1 MATGLNASVVPV
13 TQTRTEP
20 SSQVKMVLSKTVS
33 SLGVFFMS
41 FKSTVDH
48 ICWMRHSVS
57 HINVYLHFH
66 FHKYSLYH
74 FQTSGRKTRLFKSNK
89 EKCVFTVFKMCTRA
103 SLFSV
108 YPFDCT
114 FSRILDCSETK
125 QEVIVSLT
133 PLNRASNPPSSAE
146 QRYYSQHNTPD
157 CRGCQ
162 EACSKPVIT
171 EQDKEQSA
179 RSIVKHISPTET
191 EYVCLSRCGRC
202 QIVWS
207 LKCWY
212 QRQGMKR
219 SVKITI
225 KKKKI
230 PINVKK
236 LAEKFPNQTFSQKSM
251 RLIQNEY
258 SEERF
263 LIYTVEMVKNIHS
276 ANLKSAPA
284 VST

>member
-1 MATGLNASVVPV
+1 MYTSTSTFTNTPCITFRHQEGKHVFSRATKKSVF
-13 TQTRTEP
+13 
-20 SSQVKMVLSKTVS
+20 SQSSKT
-33 SLGVFFMS
+33 
-41 FKSTVDH
+41 
-48 ICWMRHSVS
+48 
-57 HINVYLHFH
+57 
-66 FHKYSLYH
+66 
-74 FQTSGRKTRLFKSNK
+74 
-89 EKCVFTVFKMCTRA
+89 CTRA

-125 QEVIVSLT
+125 REVIVSLT

-146 QRYYSQHNTPD
+146 QRCYSQHNTPD

-171 EQDKEQSA
+171 EQDKEQPA

-219 SVKITI
+219 LVKITI
-225 KKKKI
+225 KNSDKCKEINWEI
-230 PINVKK
+230 P
-236 LAEKFPNQTFSQKSM
+236 KSD
-251 RLIQNEY
+251 L
-258 SEERF
+258 
-263 LIYTVEMVKNIHS
+263 
-276 ANLKSAPA
+276 
-284 VST
+284 